1 MVISDWS
8 DEHRPPNIQVQ
19 LQETPLLER
28 LARPVDRLGAAII
41 DVSVLLIPVFILLSA
56 PLKRRFTASFIL
68 GAEADFVASIL
79 AMALLGAALIVFYQ
93 AVTQYFFGVTI
104 GKKIFQI
111 RTVSMFDGVEIGF
124 WDHCLRACFWVFE
137 LTCLGLPWL
146 SVFSN
151 QKRRPLHD
159 RLCDTV
165 VVSESRMTAAPPAM
179 WERSLVRGAYVT
191 VGAFAFLTVFIE
203 ARGVLERLRVEKSLV
218 SLVDQSSNDCEVVS
232 RYTED
237 GEDVHARLK
246 MAMTLYAAGLA
257 DRGCLEA
264 EVDREAAAQ
273 VPIAPIT
280 YLAQAFVHAD
290 DAEISNSYLD
300 EVCAVAPRT
309 VECSMSEMVTSW
321 SSDDWASVEQILHD
335 AQRGSGYLEVW
346 GVRHYMKQAE
356 YGRALALL
364 DDLGM
369 QKAVAEFTM
378 VQRVKALY
386 NEFKSAE
393 ADAALS
399 QAVLSLPDEDSRE
412 LNSWMCAQELQNGC
426 GALEKVACKNISS
439 GDENAEI
446 DFEEPSQ
453 ALAQVMTMECKS
465 TKEVDYRSFR
475 DAVRNPDWKTFFAA
489 NIKRQKEDRAASAE
503 LFARVIASKSAP
515 DLLRIESV
523 RRWSEFATREQ
534 MKHLLSL
541 WRDLPT
547 KEAWV
552 KSGNMILSRLVEQ
565 KNSTAA
571 LKVARH
577 LMSGQSLSPA
587 SVRVLSGIADRPAAA
602 SERRPASIQF
612 KDQVKELLDSVEEE
626 N

>member
-8 DEHRPPNIQVQ
+8 GGQRPPNIQVQ

-41 DVSVLLIPVFILLSA
+41 DISVLLIPVFILLSA
-56 PLKRRFTASFIL
+56 PLKRWFTASFIL
-68 GAEADFVASIL
+68 GEEADFVASIL
-79 AMALLGAALIVFYQ
+79 AMSLLAAALIVFYQ
-93 AVTQYFFGVTI
+93 AAAQYFFGTTV

-111 RTVSMFDGVEIGF
+111 RVVSMFAGVELGF
-124 WDHCLRACFWVFE
+124 WDYCLRSCLWVFE
-137 LTCLGLPWL
+137 LMCLGLPWL
-146 SVFSN
+146 SIFSN
-151 QKRRPLHD
+151 QKRRVLHD

-165 VVSESRMTAAPPAM
+165 VVSESRMTASPPAT
-179 WERSLVRGAYVT
+179 WERTLVRGTYLT
-191 VGAFAFLTVFIE
+191 IGAFAFLTVFIE
-203 ARGVLERLRVEKSLV
+203 ARGVLERLKVERSLASLV
-218 SLVDQSSNDCEVVS
+218 AQGSNDCEVVS
-232 RYTED
+232 RNTEES
-237 GEDVHARLK
+237 EDVHARLK

-264 EVDREAAAQ
+264 EVERETAEQ
-273 VPIAPIT
+273 IPIAPVT

-300 EVCAVAPRT
+300 EVCAIAPRT

-356 YGRALALL
+356 YGRALGLL

-386 NEFKSAE
+386 NEFKSVE
-393 ADAALS
+393 ADVALS
-399 QAVLSLPDEDSRE
+399 QAVLSLPEEDSRE

-426 GALEKVACKNISS
+426 GALKKSACKNISS
-439 GDENAEI
+439 NAENAEI

-453 ALAQVMTMECKS
+453 ALAQVLTMECKS

-475 DAVRNPDWKTFFAA
+475 DTVRNPDWKAFFAA
-489 NIKRQKEDRAASAE
+489 NLKRQKEDRTASAE
-503 LFARVIASKSAP
+503 LFARVIASKSTP
-515 DLLRIESV
+515 DLLRVEAI
-523 RRWSEFATREQ
+523 RRWSQFATRDQ

-541 WRDLPT
+541 WHELPT

-571 LKVARH
+571 LKVARN

-587 SVRVLSGIADRPAAA
+587 SVKVLGGIAEPAA
-602 SERRPASIQF
+602 SERRPASIQV
-612 KDQVKELLDSVEEE
+612 KDQVKELLDSVGEED
-626 N
+626 